1 MAKQDSRW
9 LKHDFNARRDQ
20 KILEMRSVYG
30 AEGYGWYW
38 MLVEQMAEATDYRL
52 RVSGKY
58 SIQTLALEIRA
69 DQGMLANFILDCI
82 NEFSLFESD
91 GEYFWSPSLCRRMEP
106 LDSKRIQC
114 QEAAAERWRKH
125 REEVTAKDI

>member
-1 MAKQDSRW
+1 MARNETSW
-9 LKHDFNARRDQ
+9 FKHDFNARRDQ
-20 KILEMRSVYG
+20 KILTMRLVYG
-30 AEGYGWYW
+30 GEGYGWYW
-38 MLVEQMAEATDYRL
+38 MLIEMMREATDYKLRL
-52 RVSGKY
+52 SGKY
-58 SIQTLALEIRA
+58 SIQALAVELGA